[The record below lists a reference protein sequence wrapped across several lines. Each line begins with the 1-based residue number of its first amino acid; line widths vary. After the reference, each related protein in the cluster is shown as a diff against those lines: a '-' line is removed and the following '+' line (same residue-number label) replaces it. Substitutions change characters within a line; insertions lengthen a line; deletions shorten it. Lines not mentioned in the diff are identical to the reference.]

1 MFFCVSAEANYLIL
15 LHRNY
20 AAIGLLNRNLHHLLS
35 IAQLTLNTSNANM
48 PFPKRIIYPLDF
60 ASTTESDQAQDNK
73 FVAMLEHFLG
83 VKADKMRLSDAWEAH
98 PPKEANGQTL
108 EEYMKEVCKK
118 FAKY

>member
-1 MFFCVSAEANYLIL
+1 MSVETNYLIL
-15 LHRNY
+15 LHKCRNY
-20 AAIGLLNRNLHHLLS
+20 AAVGLLNRNLHDLLTL
-35 IAQLTLNTSNANM
+35 AQLTLNTSNADM

-60 ASTTESDQAQDNK
+60 TSTTESDQARDDK
-73 FVAMLEHFLG
+73 FVAMLEHFLQ
-83 VKADKMRLSDAWEAH
+83 VKADKMRLSDAWDAQ